1 MKHLIFTFIT
11 MTAGVTA
18 MAQTTPVLPEG
29 MEILTPEGVTMTT
42 GDTRTFDMAKN
53 IVVAGSKEKGYK
65 TYFTAQ
71 DAACGE
77 ELWVT
82 DGTAA
87 GTKMVK
93 DIYPGP
99 VSSNV
104 SYITRF
110 NDKVVFAATANEEDG
125 SELWISDGTESG
137 TYMIVDLNILG
148 GSEPQGFCQVNENQ
162 FIFSAIDLESTVYGE
177 SEQHWLYVSDG
188 TEEGT
193 RMIMDCDVKYPGM
206 SVNND
211 RTHFVRVGRKVF
223 FKADSKDGEYG
234 ETLWVT
240 DGTTE
245 GTIMLTDINT
255 TVANDA
261 TGATAG
267 AKLDWFTNFKNQK
280 LFFTAYSAEYGQE
293 PWVSD
298 GTPEGTYMIRDLTE
312 GFDDNG
318 LPRGA
323 GAFTTCAM
331 GDYMYFRGN
340 DPGNTAGI
348 ELIRTDFTYEGTTL
362 VADLNKVPTATG
374 TNNGTPDIFCV
385 YDGVLFMKA
394 QSGVNAAYDFCKG
407 LELFY
412 SDGTAEGTVMQSD
425 LNPGT
430 GPNAAWEGIVVS
442 GSMYFRAQDETPSGS
457 QFWELFRIDNKDQF
471 PVKVVDLGA
480 GPDFVHTLRN
490 MNGDLYFTSQ
500 IIPRLFKYSYRKDGY
515 DPAKD
520 LDEMDPVYEEEGA
533 GVNIVESVA
542 GDADVEIVYNGSYL
556 QFVTSAEIL
565 NVAVYDIAGRAVM
578 NVSNGENTLHVKSSG
593 LGNGLYIVK
602 VTTEN
607 GTAAKQI
614 VVK

>member
-1 MKHLIFTFIT
+1 
-11 MTAGVTA
+11 MTTGAA
-18 MAQTTPVLPEG
+18 MMAQTTPVLPEG
-29 MEILTPEGVTMTT
+29 MEILTPDGVTMTT

-53 IVVAGSKEKGYK
+53 IVVAGSKEAGYK
-65 TYFTAQ
+65 VYFTAQ
-71 DAACGE
+71 EATHGE

-93 DIYPGP
+93 DIYPGEI
-99 VSSNV
+99 SSNV

-110 NDKVVFAATANEEDG
+110 NDKVVFAATSDEESG
-125 SELWISDGTESG
+125 SELWISDGTEAG
-137 TYMIVDLNILG
+137 THMIVDINILG
-148 GSEPQGFCQVNENQ
+148 GSNPQGFVQVNENQ
-162 FIFSAIDLESTVYGE
+162 FVFAAVDVESTVYGD

-193 RMIMDCDVKYPGM
+193 HLIKDCNVKYPGM
-206 SVNND
+206 SSAND

-223 FKADSKDGEYG
+223 FKADTKDNEYG

-240 DGTTE
+240 DGTTD

-255 TVANDA
+255 TVADEA

-267 AKLDWFTNFKNQK
+267 ARLDWFTNFKNEK
-280 LFFTAYSAEYGQE
+280 LFFSAYSAEYGLE

-312 GFDDNG
+312 GVDDNG

-323 GAFTTCAM
+323 GAFTTCPM

-348 ELIRTDFTYEGTTL
+348 ELIRTDFTYDGTTL
-362 VADLNKVPTATG
+362 VADLNLVPNATG
-374 TNNGTPDIFCV
+374 TNGGVPDIFCV

-412 SDGTAEGTVMQSD
+412 SDGTAEGTKMQSD

-490 MNGDLYFTSQ
+490 MNGDLYFTSK
-500 IIPRLFKYSYRKDGY
+500 IIPSLFKYSYRKDGY
-515 DPAKD
+515 DPVKD
-520 LDEMDPVYEEEGA
+520 LDAMDPDFEPETSSINA
-533 GVNIVESVA
+533 VA
-542 GDADVEIVYNGSYL
+542 AAANEADVNIVYNGSYV
-556 QFVTSAEIL
+556 QFITSEEIL
-565 NVAVYDIAGRAVM
+565 DVTVYDVAGRAVV
-578 NVSNGENTLHVKSSG
+578 NTANGENTLHVKSAG
-593 LGNGLYIVK
+593 LTSGLYIVK
-602 VTTEN
+602 VTTAA

-614 VVK
+614 VIK